1 MAELHE
7 EILHF
12 LEANATFDTLEYS
25 EKKALDHQKVIGA
38 IKSLQT
44 TEGVPLSIFIFLAV
58 YDIQLFNWFLSQL
71 LVVEQKSKKI
81 FQLNQEAEEIVQQG
95 SHEAKVFSS
104 IPDTGILQAEL
115 MVHQCSLMPIYFNK

>member
-44 TEGVPLSIFIFLAV
+44 TEGVPLSI
-58 YDIQLFNWFLSQL
+58 LFFWPFMTDSCL
-71 LVVEQKSKKI
+71 I
-81 FQLNQEAEEIVQQG
+81 GFF
-95 SHEAKVFSS
+95 HSS
-104 IPDTGILQAEL
+104 
-115 MVHQCSLMPIYFNK
+115 